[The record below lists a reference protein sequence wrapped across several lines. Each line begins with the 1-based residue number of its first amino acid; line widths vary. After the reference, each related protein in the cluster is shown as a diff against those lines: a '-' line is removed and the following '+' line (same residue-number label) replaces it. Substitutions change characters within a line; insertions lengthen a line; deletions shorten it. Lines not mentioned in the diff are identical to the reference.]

1 MKWKKRLAHAGILA
15 AVFVAAVL
23 VFAYV
28 TNRGNDSMT
37 ADMGAAS
44 YPQIAVSYQ
53 GYSLNTMSGY
63 ARKMDVPSVRDTI
76 SPIENG
82 KINLDLRA
90 YENQISGL
98 TWTVYSPDGEEE
110 LLNGKVKNPAEQVS
124 LEIEPADLKGREG
137 VLEIVLAT
145 DIRDAIYYYTRVTDA
160 AGKNILENLDYIRA
174 FHEGALAKDSSA
186 GVEAA
191 LETDEEGDNSTY
203 QHVTIHS
210 DYAHVSWGNLEPQVE
225 KGERWM
231 IKEINSVSI
240 SVEIQFLV
248 RCKGEENDTDLYQ
261 AKEYFRVRHV
271 ADQGATYLLDYDRTM
286 EQIFDPTRQVLNENG
301 ILLGVTD
308 ADVSY
313 MVNGDGEVVSFVTAG
328 ELWNY
333 NKTTDEASLL
343 FSFMNTENTDERNL
357 VRQHKIRILSVDE
370 EGNTMFAVYGYM
382 NRGEHEGEV
391 GAAVYSYDISQNSV
405 EEKVFVSIDKGYAQA
420 VKELDKIMYYSASR
434 DVLYT
439 MMDGML
445 YEYTLEKNLSR
456 TVVEGLTEGQYA
468 VSADGRLVGYQ
479 ADGDVNTATTL
490 KIMNLENGKEWEI
503 SCGENECIRPLG
515 FIGGDAVYGVTRT
528 GDTGQTVSGEAVV
541 PMYKVE
547 IQGSNGKVKESYQP
561 EGMYVLDVQIQGNMI
576 TLDRAAKNGDTYT
589 AAQPDYITNNTE
601 QKESNI
607 SLESYSTEL
616 KGTQMRLTYED
627 GISDK
632 EPKVL
637 KPKQVLFEAGG
648 DEVAGHEG
656 VIAFQNDV
664 GTDTRFCTVLIHN
677 GPEGLFPGHT
687 DEFFALQLLKGH
699 GVPLGQSMV
708 FRHCQKDILPGQ
720 QGAVGGRGRCP
731 AGREHHIQGVFR
743 QIVLVAVHHHVDLD
757 VGVNGPEFGNESGK
771 QGGGGENAN
780 PQFHILPVPA
790 DLQLVAQAFHGVEDV
805 RGISQQDHALVI
817 ESQVPPFPGEKF
829 DPEFMLQIPDHLAQ

>member
-261 AKEYFRVRHV
+261 AKEYFRVRH
-271 ADQGATYLLDYDRTM
+271 ASDQGATYLLDYDRTM

-308 ADVSY
+308 VDVSY

-343 FSFMNTENTDERNL
+343 FSFMNTENTGERNL

-637 KPKQVLFEAGG
+637 KPKQVLFENTREISFETGERAFRYDVYGYGELLESYEKAGDAIRHA
-648 DEVAGHEG
+648 DEVNGVAVTESQQYLWERGNRDLQYSITGKDDVIEAIRAGLEQKKKPAAIMEELNG
-656 VIAFQNDV
+656 KSMDLSGCTTEELLYVINQGNPVIA
-664 GTDTRFCTVLIHN
+664 
-677 GPEGLFPGHT
+677 
-687 DEFFALQLLKGH
+687 
-699 GVPLGQSMV
+699 M
-708 FRHCQKDILPGQ
+708 
-720 QGAVGGRGRCP
+720 
-731 AGREHHIQGVFR
+731 
-743 QIVLVAVHHHVDLD
+743 LD
-757 VGVNGPEFGNESGK
+757 A
-771 QGGGGENAN
+771 ENAV
-780 PQFHILPVPA
+780 ILV
-790 DLQLVAQAFHGVEDV
+790 GYTE
-805 RGISQQDHALVI
+805 SSVI
-817 ESQVPPFPGEKF
+817 YVHPDSGERSSASYGEM
-829 DPEFMLQIPDHLAQ
+829 DQMTAGSGNTYIG

>member
-1 MKWKKRLAHAGILA
+1 M
-15 AVFVAAVL
+15 
-23 VFAYV
+23 
-28 TNRGNDSMT
+28 
-37 ADMGAAS
+37 
-44 YPQIAVSYQ
+44 
-53 GYSLNTMSGY
+53 
-63 ARKMDVPSVRDTI
+63 
-76 SPIENG
+76 
-82 KINLDLRA
+82 
-90 YENQISGL
+90 
-98 TWTVYSPDGEEE
+98 
-110 LLNGKVKNPAEQVS
+110 
-124 LEIEPADLKGREG
+124 
-137 VLEIVLAT
+137 
-145 DIRDAIYYYTRVTDA
+145 
-160 AGKNILENLDYIRA
+160 
-174 FHEGALAKDSSA
+174 
-186 GVEAA
+186 
-191 LETDEEGDNSTY
+191 
-203 QHVTIHS
+203 
-210 DYAHVSWGNLEPQVE
+210 
-225 KGERWM
+225 
-231 IKEINSVSI
+231 
-240 SVEIQFLV
+240 

-286 EQIFDPTRQVLNENG
+286 EQIFDPTRQVLSENG

-637 KPKQVLFEAGG
+637 KPKQVLFENTREISFETGERAFRYDVYGYGELLESYEKAGDAIRHA
-648 DEVAGHEG
+648 DEVNGVAVTESQQYLWERGNRDLQYSITGKDDVIEAIRAGLVQKKKPAAIMEELNG
-656 VIAFQNDV
+656 KSMDLSGCTTEELLYVINQGNPVIA
-664 GTDTRFCTVLIHN
+664 
-677 GPEGLFPGHT
+677 
-687 DEFFALQLLKGH
+687 
-699 GVPLGQSMV
+699 M
-708 FRHCQKDILPGQ
+708 
-720 QGAVGGRGRCP
+720 
-731 AGREHHIQGVFR
+731 
-743 QIVLVAVHHHVDLD
+743 LD
-757 VGVNGPEFGNESGK
+757 A
-771 QGGGGENAN
+771 ENAV
-780 PQFHILPVPA
+780 ILV
-790 DLQLVAQAFHGVEDV
+790 GYTE
-805 RGISQQDHALVI
+805 SSVI
-817 ESQVPPFPGEKF
+817 YVHPDSGERSSASYGEM
-829 DPEFMLQIPDHLAQ
+829 DQMTAGSGNTYIG